1 MKNHQYSV
9 SHQTKEICYRRL
21 GMCSALMMPAE
32 MVPRRN
38 CIHFGGGG
46 LSDKKE
52 TSAAIQKPQPSTVW
66 RKCAADPEKFK
77 QYIIV
82 CVDLPC
88 GQTYI
93 WFVFLA
99 MAIDHSNAWP
109 SSNETET
116 VRGSGT
122 PYEVAF
128 LYTNFDLQKGQE
140 LLRGDDGYPRRGA
153 CVIYTFVCL
162 PAPSCG

>member
-1 MKNHQYSV
+1 
-9 SHQTKEICYRRL
+9 
-21 GMCSALMMPAE
+21 MPAK

-38 CIHFGGGG
+38 CIHLGGWGGGG
-46 LSDKKE
+46 MRRCQRKKE

-66 RKCAADPEKFK
+66 RKRAADPEKFK
-77 QYIIV
+77 RYIIV

-99 MAIDHSNAWP
+99 MAIDHFDAWP

-116 VRGSGT
+116 IRGSGT

-128 LYTNFDLQKGQE
+128 LSSNFDLQKERE
-140 LLRGDDGYPRRGA
+140 LLRDDDGSPRRGV